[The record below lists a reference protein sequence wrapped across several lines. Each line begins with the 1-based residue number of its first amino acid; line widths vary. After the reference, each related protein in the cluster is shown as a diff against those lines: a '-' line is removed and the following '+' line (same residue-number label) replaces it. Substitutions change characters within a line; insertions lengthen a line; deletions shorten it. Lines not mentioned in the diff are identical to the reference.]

1 MSVHEL
7 AELVKLTKQ
16 YLIQEADMPLSHLD
30 NKKADAAKAPGIYL
44 LLFQETPRH
53 RQFLENV
60 AKAITD
66 HFAPAAVAYVK
77 NAKEFP
83 QSKLLIGENRAT
95 KVHALT
101 TIHPS
106 TPFFTLAPLDSY
118 QNDMNLKR
126 DLWHKLKSLPFQ
138 DMLR

>member
-1 MSVHEL
+1 MTTR
-7 AELVKLTKQ
+7 ELVDLIQLTKQ
-16 YLIQEADMPLSHLD
+16 YILQDELSQID
-30 NKKADAAKAPGIYL
+30 QQKAEKGPAIYL

-66 HFAPAAVAYVK
+66 HFAPAAVVYVK

-83 QSKLLIGENRAT
+83 QGKLLIGENKAA
-95 KVHALT
+95 KVHGLT
-101 TIHPS
+101 SIHPS

-138 DMLR
+138 NMLR